1 MNNNLLNNNTKLS
14 IGFFI
19 QSAVYSLAVILFV
32 IGAIA
37 YFGTSKLSSDLQFLR
52 SEIVSVQSGMGQA
65 ITTLKSLTKQ
75 VDELSEAEK
84 AYVKLNN
91 LEAKLIDNQQA
102 SYDIDDAL
110 KKFASIAEQNN
121 KGLLVINSATQKIE
135 ENLLLISGPYQKLI
149 DASQE
154 TDRQSK
160 LLLINTFKLIDSVS
174 SLTESTSL
182 KNAESNIKVI
192 FRQLASTTKL
202 VNKVTVTQAMRNDLI
217 KIKKLLRP
225 YRSALRKF
233 GKLKDVDVIDTTTPT
248 LIVKGEEIA
257 KLAESISK
265 QATGLAKQGILE
277 ALEFTNTSK
286 KQIDQ
291 QKKASLEGNL
301 IIDKSID
308 IVNSAN
314 QANQK
319 LAALLTVSLQELGQ
333 SLSVIPKVAANIS
346 QSIDSMQSK
355 VSSDQTGRLDAVKDR
370 AAQAESNAK
379 TIPISIVIVC
389 LVALVMSTIII
400 VILRRWIVKPLGRF
414 VKGVQAVTDND
425 LTTNINDKG
434 AVGELKKLIND
445 VNLLV
450 LGLNENVRDMKE
462 AGEDIATSATNM
474 NSASLKTQQSLIH
487 QDQITTGIIAETEQL
502 TTMFKTV
509 ADRTSVAV
517 TNADSAEQAVQISMH
532 SINQSV
538 EKISDLS
545 DTIGLAEK
553 SMQQLKDD
561 SDNIGKILNVI
572 NNVAD
577 QTNLL
582 ALNAAIEAARAG
594 DHGRGFAVVADEVRQ
609 LAQNTSQATLE
620 IQELI
625 QKLQIN
631 AEAGSQTMS
640 QSMKRVSDN
649 VQATQEVYEAL
660 ENTAQIVVNISQ
672 VNKEI
677 ETSTHSRIS
686 SVEEIAEKLREI
698 GQYTQETNTTATE
711 NVTASEELDR
721 TSTNLKQLVE
731 RFRI

>member
-711 NVTASEELDR
+711 NVTASEELDK

>member
-19 QSAVYSLAVILFV
+19 QSAVYSLAGILFV